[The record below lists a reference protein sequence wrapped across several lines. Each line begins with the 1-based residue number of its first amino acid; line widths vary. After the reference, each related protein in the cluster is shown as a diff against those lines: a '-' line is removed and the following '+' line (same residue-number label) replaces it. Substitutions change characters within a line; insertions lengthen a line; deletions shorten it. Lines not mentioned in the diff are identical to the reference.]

1 MKAGRTPWT
10 LNQADWKF
18 VDADG
23 NDVCQIRGR
32 GEQHRR
38 GNAKIIQAMSD
49 SLRLVEALNENQE
62 MLSPA
67 LSALIKEI
75 LKIKNGEA

>member
-10 LNQADWKF
+10 VNMSEWKII
-18 VDADG
+18 DADG

-32 GEQHRR
+32 GEQHRK
-38 GNAKIIQAMSD
+38 GNAQIIQAMND
-49 SLRLVEALNENQE
+49 ALRLVEALNENQE